1 MYSFVVFFFFL
12 VTSWSVQ
19 LSFLII
25 CGEREGGRVM
35 SKLCG
40 YQ

>member
-25 CGEREGGRVM
+25 CGEKGGREGGRE
-35 SKLCG
+35 G
-40 YQ
+40 GE